1 MSDKIPVTVLTGY
14 LGAGKTTLLNR
25 ILTENHGKKFAVII
39 NEFGELGVDNDLVV
53 DADEEVFEMNN
64 GCICCTVRGDLIR
77 IIGGLMKRK
86 GRFDGIIVETTG
98 LADPAP
104 VAQTFFAD
112 EDVKRA
118 TRLDA
123 IVTVVDAK
131 HLFARLEE
139 TGQRSGGD
147 GGGSGVPGQPHGRT
161 YSRTMRLLLLP
172 LLVLAVVATACGGSD
187 DGPIVVQ
194 TTTTGMFVT
203 TTVAPSDYSPATTTT
218 PSVATTVVATA
229 TTTAPPATTTAAVMD
244 VPESVTVEKGDS
256 LSKIA
261 KRYGTTVDALVRING
276 LCDANQIFVGQVVL
290 LEDPEAEA
298 EAAEDQGETAIVT
311 VQPGDSLSKIA
322 KRNDTTV
329 EELMALNS
337 IDDPNLLFV
346 GQELVVDAAASADE
360 EPEENPNC

>member
-1 MSDKIPVTVLTGY
+1 
-14 LGAGKTTLLNR
+14 
-25 ILTENHGKKFAVII
+25 
-39 NEFGELGVDNDLVV
+39 
-53 DADEEVFEMNN
+53 
-64 GCICCTVRGDLIR
+64 
-77 IIGGLMKRK
+77 
-86 GRFDGIIVETTG
+86 
-98 LADPAP
+98 
-104 VAQTFFAD
+104 
-112 EDVKRA
+112 
-118 TRLDA
+118 
-123 IVTVVDAK
+123 
-131 HLFARLEE
+131 
-139 TGQRSGGD
+139 
-147 GGGSGVPGQPHGRT
+147 
-161 YSRTMRLLLLP
+161 MRLLLLP

-203 TTVAPSDYSPATTTT
+203 TTAAPSDYSPATTTT

-229 TTTAPPATTTAAVMD
+229 TTTAPPATTAAVMD

-346 GQELVVDAAASADE
+346 GQELLVDAAASADE

>member
-1 MSDKIPVTVLTGY
+1 
-14 LGAGKTTLLNR
+14 
-25 ILTENHGKKFAVII
+25 
-39 NEFGELGVDNDLVV
+39 
-53 DADEEVFEMNN
+53 
-64 GCICCTVRGDLIR
+64 
-77 IIGGLMKRK
+77 
-86 GRFDGIIVETTG
+86 
-98 LADPAP
+98 
-104 VAQTFFAD
+104 
-112 EDVKRA
+112 
-118 TRLDA
+118 
-123 IVTVVDAK
+123 
-131 HLFARLEE
+131 
-139 TGQRSGGD
+139 
-147 GGGSGVPGQPHGRT
+147 
-161 YSRTMRLLLLP
+161 MRLLLLP

-187 DGPIVVQ
+187 DGPVVVQ

-203 TTVAPSDYSPATTTT
+203 TTAAPSDYSPATTTT

-298 EAAEDQGETAIVT
+298 EAAEDQAETAIVT

-346 GQELVVDAAASADE
+346 GQELLVDAAASADE